1 MPGLSGRIG
10 RYRTYSV
17 RRITDTLSAINV
29 TLTRRR
35 GIVGG
40 RAGLSF
46 KSSALSA
53 FNVRYACKHL
63 SIARRRALKLGDVI
77 PQLLFASTH
86 LNSHIGVFGSDK
98 KSPNG
103 GAAMQWRSRS
113 TLHRPPCLPRGNHKR
128 LASTEADFSAA
139 TRPRAMRT
147 SCRIAPWSNCQTVRA
162 RTSLWLIR
170 PSGVFR
176 SRPRLK
182 S

>member
-1 MPGLSGRIG
+1 VGSNP
-10 RYRTYSV
+10 
-17 RRITDTLSAINV
+17 TLSAINV

-63 SIARRRALKLGDVI
+63 SIARDRALKLGDVI
-77 PQLLFASTH
+77 QQLLFASTH

-103 GAAMQWRSRS
+103 GAAMQ
-113 TLHRPPCLPRGNHKR
+113 
-128 LASTEADFSAA
+128 
-139 TRPRAMRT
+139 
-147 SCRIAPWSNCQTVRA
+147 
-162 RTSLWLIR
+162 
-170 PSGVFR
+170 
-176 SRPRLK
+176 
-182 S
+182 

>member
-1 MPGLSGRIG
+1 MGSNP
-10 RYRTYSV
+10 
-17 RRITDTLSAINV
+17 TLSAINV

-103 GAAMQWRSRS
+103 GCRYAVAESINFTPPPMSSARQSQATGVYGSGFLGGYPPSRYANQLPHCPMVQLPDGSRS
-113 TLHRPPCLPRGNHKR
+113 Y
-128 LASTEADFSAA
+128 
-139 TRPRAMRT
+139 
-147 SCRIAPWSNCQTVRA
+147 
-162 RTSLWLIR
+162 
-170 PSGVFR
+170 
-176 SRPRLK
+176 
-182 S
+182 